1 MSPLPYLL
9 LDLHDAGGAG
19 CDRSLWS
26 IIWACFLTLFACTWV
41 AVHPNVPSPEH
52 SASTVVARKIGMM
65 LCMLLVPEM
74 VITWAFGQ
82 FMYAKY
88 YTHRIAVKRGKVEWT
103 QTHSFFLI
111 MGGFS
116 YYAEEGAKS
125 TTRVREDEI
134 GGLYDKGLIEWPKV
148 ALKEIQDHSKA
159 DFLSKFIVV
168 TQTTWFSLQFI
179 VRLASGLTA
188 TELEVSTFA
197 FAVLNVVVYGL
208 WRNKPFDVRSPIVIP
223 GKYSPRPECIA
234 ESLPSGQAESVTPAL
249 SQTTINPDSI
259 TSEPTL
265 TPEAQH
271 NNHTPFLADATE
283 STQKKPRQILSTLS
297 GFWTTSLQACAS
309 FLINIMK
316 GLFGYF
322 NQLIIVSEN
331 DYEVR
336 SLGTW
341 WAKGIIQ
348 GEFVGVALLGLV
360 GAPFGAIHFIAWN
373 FHFPTATEMWLW
385 RSSSIAL
392 TASPILFV
400 GSGIMNGIIGNDV
413 VIDLVTLPSMILYTI
428 SRIILII
435 LPLIALRDPAPGVFV
450 NINWTSLLP
459 HF

>member
-9 LDLHDAGGAG
+9 LDPRDAGGAG

-26 IIWACFLTLFACTWV
+26 IIWGCILTLFACTWV
-41 AVHPNVPSPEH
+41 AIHPDVPSPEY
-52 SASTVVARKIGMM
+52 SGSTVVAPKIGMM
-65 LCMLLVPEM
+65 LSMLLMPEL
-74 VITWAFGQ
+74 VIATALGEY
-82 FMYAKY
+82 MYAKY
-88 YTHRIAVKRGKVEWT
+88 YTHRIAVKRGKGEWT

-116 YYAEEGAKS
+116 YYAEEGATS
-125 TTRVREDEI
+125 TARLEPHKIE
-134 GGLYDKGLIEWPKV
+134 GLYDQGLIEWPKV

-168 TQTTWFSLQFI
+168 IQTTWFSLQFI

-208 WRNKPFDVRSPIVIP
+208 WWNKPFDVRSPIVIP

-234 ESLPSGQAESVTPAL
+234 ESLPSGQAESVTPAH

-259 TSEPTL
+259 TSEPTM

-271 NNHTPFLADATE
+271 NDRTPFLADATE
-283 STQKKPRQILSTLS
+283 STQKKPQARQNLSTLS
-297 GFWTTSLQACAS
+297 GFWTMSLGRLDNS
-309 FLINIMK
+309 IKVL
-316 GLFGYF
+316 
-322 NQLIIVSEN
+322 EN
-331 DYEVR
+331 DNEVR

-341 WAKGIIQ
+341 WAKGVLEDSDVI
-348 GEFVGVALLGLV
+348 FLALLGLV
-360 GAPFGAIHFIAWN
+360 GPAFGAVHFIAWN
-373 FHFPTATEMWLW
+373 FHFPTATQMWLW

-392 TASPILFV
+392 TVSPILML
-400 GSGIMNGIIGNDV
+400 GSVIMADIIGNETV
-413 VIDLVTLPSMILYTI
+413 VCVVMFLLLTILYTI

-435 LPLIALRDPAPGVFV
+435 LPLIAFRDPAPGVFV